1 MRDDQLMDELLRD
14 AMAEDAPRLADGF
27 DARVMARVRPRRLTR
42 AGRVLIGGYA
52 VAATATAAWLMH
64 GLGAGPIVAAM
75 TVTAAI
81 AAAASAYARSLD
93 HGH

>member
-14 AMAEDAPRLADGF
+14 AMAEDAPRLADDF
-27 DARVMARVRPRRLTR
+27 DAQVMARARPRQLTR
-42 AGRVLIGGYA
+42 AGRVWIGGYA

-81 AAAASAYARSLD
+81 AAGASAYARSLD